1 MITLELKNYLT
12 TEKKILTAIVR
23 RLREV
28 DFFRPD
34 QLENEWKLI
43 FEIIASDPLLLRK
56 YQSEIYTL
64 LGSQGFDDILCESN
78 ISSHGSFWQEF
89 FSKIRHKILPKLRS
103 ENPFRFKLRRIID
116 FDKDKNWLS
125 KLSDIQI
132 EEACLLFFKENK
144 LPEETTESMLHS
156 MRVISHHI
164 ASIGINNRMNI
175 RGRKGSEHHADFF
188 AVSELTFA
196 FQQSLKISD
205 KDCQSCC
212 DQLLQQIDRCR
223 KYLNDLALSAVEQGT
238 DIQRTFMIQK
248 CNDLLNR
255 LHHITVCLS
264 GGIHN
269 SVQSRSILVKDIFEE
284 EYSSQDFSDFIKTN
298 LKTLSLRISDH
309 ASKTGEHY
317 IAANFR
323 EYSGFLWAALGAGF
337 VVSILVFFKAWLHQ
351 AELPLFWEAMAYSIN
366 YAFGFLLIQ
375 IFHFTLATKQPAM
388 TASAIAK
395 SLDVNKDGKVD
406 LNEMAITIARVFHTQ
421 TISFIGNLLVTFPL
435 PFVLAF
441 LMDYFMD
448 YQLYG
453 APEALKV
460 MDNQHPWRS
469 LALMYAAIT
478 GVFLFISGLIA
489 GYVDNRVIFS
499 RIPERVRQS
508 KSLHRF
514 LGFKTTNKF
523 ARYLNH
529 SAGGLAGN
537 ISLGFFLGTAT
548 FFGSITGL
556 PFDIRHIT
564 FAAGTFSSALYCAG
578 DLAVLSDV
586 IITIIGI
593 LLIGFVNFSVS
604 FGLAFYLACKSRDIS
619 IRKTP
624 ELLSVL
630 WRYFRRY
637 PMDFFRA
644 PQKPRKAE
652 DLASLH

>member
-1 MITLELKNYLT
+1 MVK
-12 TEKKILTAIVR
+12 R
-23 RLREV
+23 FREV
-28 DFFRPD
+28 DFFRPNE
-34 QLENEWKLI
+34 LEQEWNLV
-43 FEIIASDPLLLRK
+43 FEIIAADPQLLHK
-56 YQSEIYTL
+56 YQSEIRVL
-64 LGSQGFDDILCESN
+64 LASQGFDDILCESN

-103 ENPFRFKLRRIID
+103 ENPFKFKLRKIID
-116 FDKDKNWLS
+116 FDKDRNWLS
-125 KLSDIQI
+125 KLTVSQI
-132 EEACLLFFKENK
+132 EEARVLFFKENK
-144 LPEETTESMLHS
+144 LPEETTEAMLHS

-175 RGRKGSEHHADFF
+175 RGRKNNDHHPLFF
-188 AVSELTFA
+188 KISELAFS
-196 FQQSLKISD
+196 FQQSIELDVSSRHNSA
-205 KDCQSCC
+205 QS
-212 DQLLQQIDRCR
+212 LLQQIEKCR
-223 KYLNDLALSAVEQGT
+223 EYNSELAASSIDQGT

-255 LHHITVCLS
+255 LENITSCITE
-264 GGIHN
+264 GIH
-269 SVQSRSILVKDIFEE
+269 SRSSARFTLVKDIFEE
-284 EYSSQDFSDFIKTN
+284 EYSSQGFSDFIKTN

-323 EYSGFLWAALGAGF
+323 EYSGFLWAALGAG
-337 VVSILVFFKAWLHQ
+337 VIVSILVFFKAWLHH
-351 AELPLFWEAMAYSIN
+351 ASLPLFWEAMAYSLN
-366 YAFGFLLIQ
+366 YVLGFVLIQ

-395 SLDVNKDGKVD
+395 SLDSNRDGKID
-406 LNEMAITIARVFHTQ
+406 LNEMAITVARVFHTQ
-421 TISFIGNLLVTFPL
+421 TISFIGNLLVVFPL
-435 PFVLAF
+435 PFVLTF

-448 YQLYG
+448 YQLYD

-469 LALMYAAIT
+469 FALMYASFT
-478 GVFLFISGLIA
+478 GVFLFVSGLIA
-489 GYVDNRVIFS
+489 GYVDNRLIFS

-508 KSLHRF
+508 KNLHRF
-514 LGFKTTNKF
+514 LGFKTTTKF

-593 LLIGFVNFSVS
+593 LLIGFVNFAVS

-624 ELLSVL
+624 ELLYVL

-637 PMDFFRA
+637 PMDFLRA
-644 PQKPRKAE
+644 PQKPRKVE
-652 DLASLH
+652 DLASLS

>member
-1 MITLELKNYLT
+1 MVK
-12 TEKKILTAIVR
+12 R
-23 RLREV
+23 FREV
-28 DFFRPD
+28 DFFRPNEFE
-34 QLENEWKLI
+34 LEWKLV
-43 FEIIASDPLLLRK
+43 FEMVASDPMLLHK
-56 YQSEIYTL
+56 FQSEIHAL
-64 LGSQGFDDILCESN
+64 IASQGFDDILCESN

-116 FDKDKNWLS
+116 FDKDRTWLS
-125 KLSDIQI
+125 KLSDAQV

-144 LPEETTESMLHS
+144 LPEETTEAMLHS

-175 RGRKGSEHHADFF
+175 RGRKSSEHHGDFF

-205 KDCQSCC
+205 NDCQSCC
-212 DQLLQQIDRCR
+212 DRLLQQIEKCR
-223 KYLNDLALSAVEQGT
+223 GYLNDLANSAVEQGT

-255 LHHITVCLS
+255 LQHITICVS
-264 GGIHN
+264 GDIHN
-269 SVQSRSILVKDIFEE
+269 RAHSRYTLVKDIFEE
-284 EYSSQDFSDFIKTN
+284 EYSSQDFSDFFKTN

-323 EYSGFLWAALGAGF
+323 EYSRFLWAALGAG
-337 VVSILVFFKAWLHQ
+337 VIVSILVFFKAWLHQ
-351 AELPLFWEAMAYSIN
+351 AQLPLFWEAMVYSLN
-366 YAFGFLLIQ
+366 YVLGFVLIQ

-395 SLDVNKDGKVD
+395 SLDVNRDGKVD

-421 TISFIGNLLVTFPL
+421 TISFIGNLLIVFPL
-435 PFVLAF
+435 PFVLTF
-441 LMDYFMD
+441 LMDYFLD

-469 LALMYAAIT
+469 FALMYAAFT

-508 KSLHRF
+508 KNLHRF
-514 LGFKTTNKF
+514 LGFKTTTKF

-529 SAGGLAGN
+529 SAGSLAGN

-578 DLAVLSDV
+578 DLAILSDV

-593 LLIGFVNFSVS
+593 MMIGFVNFGVS

-624 ELLSVL
+624 DLLYVL

-652 DLASLH
+652 DLAPLH

>member
-1 MITLELKNYLT
+1 MVK
-12 TEKKILTAIVR
+12 R
-23 RLREV
+23 FREV
-28 DFFRPD
+28 DFFRPNE
-34 QLENEWKLI
+34 LEQEWNLV
-43 FEIIASDPLLLRK
+43 FDVIANDPLLLKK
-56 YQSEIYTL
+56 YQSEIHL
-64 LGSQGFDDILCESN
+64 LIASQGLSDILCESN

-103 ENPFRFKLRRIID
+103 ENPFKFKLRRIID
-116 FDKDKNWLS
+116 FDKDRNWLS
-125 KLSDIQI
+125 KLSVTQI
-132 EEACLLFFKENK
+132 EEASLLFFKENK
-144 LPEETTESMLHS
+144 IPEETTAAMLHS

-175 RGRKGSEHHADFF
+175 RGRKSSDHHPDFF
-188 AVSELTFA
+188 AISEFTFS
-196 FQQSLKISD
+196 FQQSLNNSD
-205 KDCQSCC
+205 NDCQGCRER
-212 DQLLQQIDRCR
+212 LFQQIEKCR
-223 KYLNDLALSAVEQGT
+223 TYLNELSESAIDQGT

-255 LHHITVCLS
+255 LHHMTVCISEDLLNRSLS
-264 GGIHN
+264 RHT
-269 SVQSRSILVKDIFEE
+269 LLKDIFEE
-284 EYSSQDFSDFIKTN
+284 EYSSQDFSDFFKTN

-323 EYSGFLWAALGAGF
+323 EYSGFLWAALGAG
-337 VVSILVFFKAWLHQ
+337 VIVSILVFFKAWLHQ
-351 AELPLFWEAMAYSIN
+351 AELPLFWEAMVYSLN
-366 YAFGFLLIQ
+366 YVLGFVLIQ

-395 SLDVNKDGKVD
+395 SLDSNKDGKID

-421 TISFIGNLLVTFPL
+421 TISFIGNLLVVFPL
-435 PFVLAF
+435 PFVLTF

-453 APEALKV
+453 TTEALRV

-469 LALMYAAIT
+469 FALMYAAFT
-478 GVFLFISGLIA
+478 GVFLFVSGLIA

-508 KSLHRF
+508 KNLHRF
-514 LGFKTTNKF
+514 LGFKTTTKF

-529 SAGGLAGN
+529 SAGSLAGN

-578 DLAVLSDV
+578 DLAILSDV

-593 LLIGFVNFSVS
+593 LLIGFVNFAVS

-624 ELLSVL
+624 ELLYVL

-652 DLASLH
+652 DIAPLA